1 MQTRKNIEGAE
12 RSEATRVFALY
23 RELAIQRFGHDLDRI
38 VLFGSRARREDHEDS
53 DWDVAVFLKRAITA
67 ADQRSASE
75 VGHDVM
81 CETGA
86 MIQSIALPAARWQA
100 NDELIRNIR
109 RDGVPIY
116 E

>member
-1 MQTRKNIEGAE
+1 MRTGESIDSARA
-12 RSEATRVFALY
+12 SDAPRVFALY
-23 RELAIQRFGHDLDRI
+23 RELAVQRFGGDLDRI
-38 VLFGSRARREDHEDS
+38 VLFGSRARREDHQDS

-67 ADQRSASE
+67 ADQRSVSE

-86 MIQSIALPAARWQA
+86 MIQSIALPAARWHA

>member
-1 MQTRKNIEGAE
+1 MQTREGIDGAE
-12 RSEATRVFALY
+12 RLGATEVFALY
-23 RELAIQRFGHDLDRI
+23 RRLAVERFGHDLDRI
-38 VLFGSRARREDHEDS
+38 VLFGSRARRDDHEDS
-53 DWDVAVFLKRAITA
+53 DWDVAVFLKRAVTA
-67 ADQRSASE
+67 ADQRSVSE
-75 VGHDVM
+75 VGYHVM

-86 MIQSIALPAARWQA
+86 MIQSMALPAARWLA

>member
-1 MQTRKNIEGAE
+1 MQSGDSIDSAE
-12 RSEATRVFALY
+12 RSGATRVLALY
-23 RELAIQRFGHDLDRI
+23 RELVLQRFGRDLDRA
-38 VLFGSRARREDHEDS
+38 VLFGSRARQEDHEDS

-67 ADQRSASE
+67 ADQRGVSE
-75 VGHDVM
+75 IGHDVM

-86 MIQSIALPAARWQA
+86 MIQSIALPAARWSA
-100 NDELIRNIR
+100 DDELIRNIR

>member
-1 MQTRKNIEGAE
+1 MRTRESIETAQP
-12 RSEATRVFALY
+12 SEATRVFALY
-23 RELAIQRFGHDLDRI
+23 RELAFRRFGLDLDRV

-67 ADQRSASE
+67 ADQRGVSE
-75 VGHDVM
+75 IGHDVM

-86 MIQSIALPAARWQA
+86 MIQSLALPAARWHA
-100 NDELIRNIR
+100 DDELIRSIR
-109 RDGVPIY
+109 RDGVAIY

>member
-1 MQTRKNIEGAE
+1 MQSGGGIDSAG

-23 RELAIQRFGHDLDRI
+23 RELAVERFGDDLDRI
-38 VLFGSRARREDHEDS
+38 VLFGSRARRENHQDS

-67 ADQRSASE
+67 ADQRGASE

-86 MIQSIALPAARWQA
+86 LIQSIALPAARWHA
-100 NDELIRNIR
+100 GDELIRNIR

>member
-1 MQTRKNIEGAE
+1 MQTRGSIDGSE
-12 RSEATRVFALY
+12 RSEAARVFALY
-23 RELAIQRFGHDLDRI
+23 RELAIQRFGHNLERI
-38 VLFGSRARREDHEDS
+38 VLFGSRGRREDHKDS

-67 ADQRSASE
+67 ADQRGVSE
-75 VGHDVM
+75 IGHDVM

-86 MIQSIALPAARWQA
+86 MIQSMALPAVRWHA
-100 NDELIRNIR
+100 DDELMRNIR